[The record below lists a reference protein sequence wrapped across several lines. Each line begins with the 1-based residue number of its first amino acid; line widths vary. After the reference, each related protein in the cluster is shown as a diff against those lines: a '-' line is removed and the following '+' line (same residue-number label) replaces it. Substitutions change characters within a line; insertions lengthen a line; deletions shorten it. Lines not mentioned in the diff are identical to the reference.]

1 MKPLTLL
8 GIALLVFGFLSIII
22 SVLSLSLQPSQEGG
36 SSFAGCIIIFF
47 IPICFGSGNFSPTL
61 LEIFAVVTLIVFVA
75 FFFFVLYINKKA
87 VEEFR

>member
-8 GIALLVFGFLSIII
+8 GIVLLFFGFIIVII
-22 SVLSLSLQPSQEGG
+22 SVLSLSFQPNQEGS

-47 IPICFGSGNFSPTL
+47 IPICFGSSNFSPTI
-61 LEIFAVVTLIVFVA
+61 LEVLAVGTLMVFVA
-75 FFFFVLYINKKA
+75 FFFFVLYINKRA